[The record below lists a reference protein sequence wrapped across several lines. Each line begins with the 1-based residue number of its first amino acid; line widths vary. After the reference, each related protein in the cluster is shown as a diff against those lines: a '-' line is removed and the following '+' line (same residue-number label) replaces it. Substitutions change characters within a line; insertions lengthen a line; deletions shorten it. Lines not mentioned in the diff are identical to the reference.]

1 MMRKVL
7 WAPFPL
13 QCSVLIASLSQID
26 DKCSPHPFPP
36 PVVTSHYI
44 LIKHIIRKALW
55 APFPP
60 AVFISYFP
68 YRELMRTAL
77 LDPCLPS
84 PSINF
89 FLHPR

>member
-1 MMRKVL
+1 MMRKAL

-26 DKCSPHPFPP
+26 DKCSPHPFP
-36 PVVTSHYI
+36 SHYI

-60 AVFISYFP
+60 AVFISY
-68 YRELMRTAL
+68 
-77 LDPCLPS
+77 
-84 PSINF
+84 SILITN
-89 FLHPR
+89 